1 MKRFVVIISCALM
14 AMVWST
20 DVEARR
26 FGIKGGMN
34 LSSTDFKAAAVTG
47 YEVGLAWQFDLPL
60 WFSIQPDLVYSV
72 LGTNVGELQEHIGL
86 GYVKLPVNV
95 QWGPRFMNKNI
106 RVFAQASPFVGYAVS
121 KDMGLEWSDLDRFNY
136 GASLGV
142 GVQLWF
148 FQLIA
153 QYNWNLGSLDNFKN
167 TSIKDF
173 DKSKVN
179 GATIG
184 IAFMFGKRK

>member
-1 MKRFVVIISCALM
+1 MKRYVVIIACALLTM
-14 AMVWST
+14 AMAT
-20 DVEARR
+20 TAEARR

-47 YEVGLAWQFDLPL
+47 YEVGVAMQFDLPL

-72 LGTNVGELQEHIGL
+72 LGTSVGELQEHIGV

-106 RVFAQASPFVGYAVS
+106 RAFVQASPYVGYAVS
-121 KDMGLEWSDLDRFNY
+121 QDLGLEWGDMDRFSY
-136 GASLGV
+136 GAGLGI

-148 FQLIA
+148 FKLTA
-153 QYNWNLGSLDNFKN
+153 QYNWNLGALENFKN
-167 TSIKDF
+167 TSIEDF

-184 IAFMFGKRK
+184 VAFMFGKNK

>member
-1 MKRFVVIISCALM
+1 MKRSVVICVCALLTMIM
-14 AMVWST
+14 ATSA
-20 DVEARR
+20 DARR

-34 LSSTDFKAAAVTG
+34 LNSTDFKAAAVTG
-47 YEVGLAWQFDLPL
+47 YEVGVSWQLDLPL
-60 WFSIQPDLVYSV
+60 WFSLQPDLLYSV
-72 LGTNVGELQEHIGL
+72 QGTTVGELKEHIGL

-121 KDMGLEWSDLDRFNY
+121 KNMGLEWGDINRFNY
-136 GASLGV
+136 GAGLGV

-153 QYNWNLGSLDNFKN
+153 QYNWNLGALENFKN
-167 TSIKDF
+167 TSLDDF

-184 IAFMFGKRK
+184 VAFMFGKRK